1 MLNYDENS
9 GSGPRL
15 KRGLIV
21 ALTISL
27 ILIGV
32 LAFGLWRRPQGPTET
47 AGRPVPKVAS
57 SPVASNLPADLVI
70 SPEMIER
77 AGIKTAPI
85 STRRL
90 EPTLRT
96 TATVQPNAYRETPI
110 MPLVEG
116 RVTSV
121 RVQLGDRVREGQV
134 LATIYSAELAEAQ
147 MKYLTVEANLQFH
160 ANQAKR
166 FEKLADLGAVS
177 RQELEEVNSRLREH
191 HAEHAALRERMI
203 LYGLNDQEIQRLKSS
218 TQVRSEVPVHAPAGG
233 IVTTRDVNVGQN
245 LSMRDRLFTLTD
257 LSTVWVIANVYEK
270 DFSVLQTGRAVAVT
284 TSAWPGREWSGRIS
298 YIDPR
303 IDETTRTAR
312 VRIEL
317 GNQDQQL
324 RLGMFVDVAIRS
336 ASAGS
341 AGGSEEQLVIP
352 RAAIQNLGNDR
363 IAFVP
368 VGSGRFQVRRLLLG
382 AEQDGFVQVLN
393 GLAAGDEVVTDGSF
407 FLMAELGR
415 KGSG

>member
-1 MLNYDENS
+1 MLNNNETS

-27 ILIGV
+27 ILIGA
-32 LAFGLWRRPQGPTET
+32 LAFGLWRRQGPSET
-47 AGRPVPKVAS
+47 GGRPVPKVAS

-85 STRRL
+85 ATRRL
-90 EPTLRT
+90 EASLRT

-121 RVQLGDRVREGQV
+121 KVQLGDRVREGQV

-177 RQELEEVNSRLREH
+177 RQELEEVKSRLHEH

-218 TQVRSEVPVHAPAGG
+218 TQIRSEVPVHAPANG

-245 LSMRDRLFTLTD
+245 LTMRDRLFTLTD

-270 DFSVLQTGRAVAVT
+270 DFSVLQTGRAVTVT

-324 RLGMFVDVAIRS
+324 RLGMFVDVAIKS
-336 ASAGS
+336 ASSGS
-341 AGGSEEQLVIP
+341 AASGSEEQLVIP

-407 FLMAELGR
+407 FLVAELGR

>member
-1 MLNYDENS
+1 MLNNNETS

-15 KRGLIV
+15 KRGLIF

-27 ILIGV
+27 ILIGALV
-32 LAFGLWRRPQGPTET
+32 FGLWRQQSPTET
-47 AGRPVPKVAS
+47 GGRPVPKVAS

-85 STRRL
+85 ATRRL
-90 EPTLRT
+90 EASLRT

-121 RVQLGDRVREGQV
+121 KVQLGDRVREGQV
-134 LATIYSAELAEAQ
+134 LATIFSAELAEAQ

-218 TQVRSEVPVHAPAGG
+218 TQVRAEVPVHAPAGG
-233 IVTTRDVNVGQN
+233 IVTTREINVGQN
-245 LSMRDRLFTLTD
+245 LTMRDRLFTLTD

-270 DFSVLQTGRAVAVT
+270 DFSVLQTGRAVTVT

-303 IDETTRTAR
+303 VDETTRTAR

-336 ASAGS
+336 ASTGS
-341 AGGSEEQLVIP
+341 PGGSEEQLVIP

-407 FLMAELGR
+407 FLVAELGR